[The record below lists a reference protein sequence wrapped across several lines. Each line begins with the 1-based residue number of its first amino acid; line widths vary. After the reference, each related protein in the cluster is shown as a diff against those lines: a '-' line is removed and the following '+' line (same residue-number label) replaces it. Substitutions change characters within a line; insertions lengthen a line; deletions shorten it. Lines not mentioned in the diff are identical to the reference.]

1 MTVEASGNLI
11 GNKFVDKIVKTPI
24 TVLSKT
30 EDEELEKTI
39 EIVRERKISPET
51 DNKLLMN

>member
-30 EDEELEKTI
+30 EDEEFEKTI

-51 DNKLLMN
+51 ENKLLMN

>member
-11 GNKFVDKIVKTPI
+11 GNKFVDKTPI

-39 EIVRERKISPET
+39 EIVRERKI
-51 DNKLLMN
+51 

>member
-30 EDEELEKTI
+30 EDEEFEKQQ
-39 EIVRERKISPET
+39 
-51 DNKLLMN
+51 KL

>member
-11 GNKFVDKIVKTPI
+11 GNNFVDKIVKTPI
-24 TVLSKT
+24 TVLSET
-30 EDEELEKTI
+30 EDEEFEKTI